1 MAIEKLKQISEAENE
16 AVSIRRQAQS
26 EARKIADTAKKQAQQ
41 LLAEAAVTAD
51 DGYRKAIHAAEE
63 EAEKAYEAR
72 LLEIR
77 SECKALKQEASARV
91 PEAVR
96 AITGKVVN
104 NSGDR

>member
-26 EARKIADTAKKQAQQ
+26 EARKITDTAKQQAQQ

-51 DGYRKAIHAAEE
+51 DGYRKVVRAAED
-63 EAEKAYEAR
+63 EAQKAYETK
-72 LLEIR
+72 LLEVR
-77 SECKALKQEASARV
+77 SECKALKEEASTRV

-96 AITGKVVN
+96 AIMGKVVN